1 MAYLYSK
8 GNRLFGDIEYE
19 DDTNTQ
25 VDFDDDYIGLVA
37 GGKTILAVSGSAVG
51 IGTNDPTANLDI
63 SSTTTEEPVCSLT
76 NINTDNKPA
85 SIQFYKDSESAA
97 DDDGLGSV
105 EFYGRNAAG
114 AKTKFA
120 SIDAYSSDVSV
131 DDEAGEVVFS
141 AMIGG
146 RTGNSSMTECMT
158 FGYEDTAAGQRGFA
172 LVVNR
177 QRGGDLDFM
186 VNGDNMYNLIRTRAE
201 NNQIGLGSYPD
212 NNIGCIVHV
221 VSTTKSSVPAPRMT
235 TTERNALSNQV
246 GGCMVY
252 NVTTNKLQ
260 CHNGTSW
267 QDCF

>member
-8 GNRLFGDIEYE
+8 GNRLFGDIEFE

-25 VDFDDDYIGLVA
+25 IDFEDDYIALVA
-37 GGKTILAVSGSAVG
+37 GGSTILAASGSMVG
-51 IGTNDPTANLDI
+51 IGTNEPKVNLEI
-63 SSTTTEEPVCSLT
+63 LSTNSKEPVLSLV
-76 NINTDNKPA
+76 NINDDSKPPM
-85 SIQFYKDSESAA
+85 IQLHKESESPA
-97 DDDGLGSV
+97 DDDCLGSL
-105 EFYGRNAAG
+105 EFYGMNAAG
-114 AKTKFA
+114 AEIKYA
-120 SIDAYSSDVSV
+120 SIDVFSSDVTI

-201 NNQIGLGSYPD
+201 NNQIGIGSAPD
-212 NNIGCIVHV
+212 GNIGCILHV

-235 TTERNALSNQV
+235 TTERNSLSNQV
-246 GGCMVY
+246 GGCMIY
-252 NVTTNKLQ
+252 NITTNKLQ
-260 CHNGTSW
+260 CYNGSSW